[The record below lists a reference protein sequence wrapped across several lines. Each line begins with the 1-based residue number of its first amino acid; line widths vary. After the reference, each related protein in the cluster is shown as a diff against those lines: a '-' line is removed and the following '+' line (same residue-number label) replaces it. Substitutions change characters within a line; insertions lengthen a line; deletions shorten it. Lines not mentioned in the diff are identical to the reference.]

1 MEERTYPP
9 KEYDCETVML
19 FGKHKGKTCKQIYEE
34 GEEGAGYLN
43 WMVVKFTND
52 TFTDRFHSMI
62 RGEEVIEDNVEE
74 DIPF

>member
-1 MEERTYPP
+1 MN
-9 KEYDCETVML
+9 
-19 FGKHKGKTCKQIYEE
+19 FGKHKGKTCRQIYEE
-34 GEEGAGYLN
+34 GEEGYLN

-62 RGEEVIEDNVEE
+62 RGEVVVDNVEE